1 MDAPAPGRM
10 PIRLPM
16 IQERRMVGVIR
27 LISLPLKAI
36 LSLNLAA
43 FARCLI
49 FFSARI
55 ST

>member
-16 IQERRMVGVIR
+16 IQEQRMVGVIR
-27 LISLPLKAI
+27 LISLPLRVI